1 MEDSTERIKVY
12 ILEVKSTS
20 KGPKILVSNMESV
33 VASGKTLDEIVL
45 EVYRGHNK
53 QGLSVIKKYTLLPLI
68 PSFTY
73 TYKF

>member
-1 MEDSTERIKVY
+1 MRTWNISLY
-12 ILEVKSTS
+12 NAYNAMN
-20 KGPKILVSNMESV
+20 P
-33 VASGKTLDEIVL
+33 AW
-45 EVYRGHNK
+45 VYRGHNK

>member
-1 MEDSTERIKVY
+1 MN
-12 ILEVKSTS
+12 
-20 KGPKILVSNMESV
+20 P
-33 VASGKTLDEIVL
+33 AW
-45 EVYRGHNK
+45 VYRGHNK